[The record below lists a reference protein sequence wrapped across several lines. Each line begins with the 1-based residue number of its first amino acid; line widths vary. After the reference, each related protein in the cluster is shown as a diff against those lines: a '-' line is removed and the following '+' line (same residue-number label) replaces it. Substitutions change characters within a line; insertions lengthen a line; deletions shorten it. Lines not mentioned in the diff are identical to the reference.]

1 MRINVDQ
8 LDSHLQRTLQGFY
21 WIAGDETLL
30 VQEALA
36 SLRACGR
43 AQGFTE
49 WELFVVDRSFSWQTM
64 LQSGNS
70 MSLFADRKIIE
81 LRVSGKLDEAGREA
95 LGQYLASPNPDN
107 LLILVTPKQES
118 ATLSTKWFKALE
130 TAGVFVQVWPV
141 DARGL
146 PRWIAARM
154 GRLGLSAD
162 PDAIGLLCE
171 RVEGN
176 LLAADQ
182 EIEKLGVLTGA
193 SPGRKVHV
201 DRRQIMALVA
211 DSSRY
216 NVFNLLDAALFG
228 DARRCLKVLAGLRA
242 EGDEVLALLAMLAR
256 ELRTLIAI
264 QRRIASG
271 SAGTAAMSAEGV
283 RKNHEAPVAAAL
295 ERLSLP
301 TLETLLQQARQ
312 VDLAVKGM
320 STADA
325 WTELT
330 DILLTLSGTPVVTA
344 AGGLR

>member
-8 LDSHLQRTLQGFY
+8 LDTHLQRTLQGFY

-30 VQEALA
+30 VQEALS
-36 SLRACGR
+36 SLRATGR
-43 AQGFTE
+43 AQGFAE
-49 WELFVVDRSFSWQTM
+49 WELFFVDRSFSWQTM

-70 MSLFADRKIIE
+70 LSLFADRKIIE
-81 LRVSGKLDEAGREA
+81 LRVSGKLEEAGRDA
-95 LGQYLASPNPDN
+95 LSQYLASPNPDN
-107 LLILVTPKQES
+107 LLILVTPKLES

-130 TAGVFVQVWPV
+130 SAGVFVQVWPV

-154 GRLGLSAD
+154 ARLGLSAD
-162 PDAIGLLCE
+162 NDAISLLCE

-193 SPGRKVHV
+193 TPTRKVHV
-201 DRRQIMALVA
+201 DRRQIMTLVA

-216 NVFNLLDAALFG
+216 NVFNLLDAALLG
-228 DARRCLKVLAGLRA
+228 DTRRCLKVLSGLQA
-242 EGDEVLALLAMLAR
+242 EGSEVLALLAMVAR

-264 QRRIASG
+264 RRRITCG
-271 SAGTAAMSAEGV
+271 SSGTAAMSAQGV

-301 TLETLLQQARQ
+301 DLEALLSQARQ

-320 STADA
+320 SPADA

-330 DILLTLSGTPVVTA
+330 DILLALSGTPLVTTA
-344 AGGLR
+344 RGLR

>member
-8 LDSHLQRTLQGFY
+8 LDSHLQRSLQGFY

-36 SLRACGR
+36 ALRACGR

-49 WELFVVDRSFSWQTM
+49 WELFFVDRSFSWQTM

-70 MSLFADRKIIE
+70 LSLFADRKIIE
-81 LRVSGKLDEAGREA
+81 LRVSGKLDEAGRDA

-130 TAGVFVQVWPV
+130 SAGVFVQVWPV
-141 DARGL
+141 DLRGL

-154 GRLGLSAD
+154 ARLGLSAD
-162 PDAIGLLCE
+162 ADAISLLCE

-193 SPGRKVHV
+193 TPARKVHV

-216 NVFNLLDAALFG
+216 NVFSLLDAALLG
-228 DARRCLKVLAGLRA
+228 DARRCLKVLAGLQA
-242 EGDEVLALLAMLAR
+242 EGSEVLALLAMLAR

-264 QRRIASG
+264 RRRIDSG
-271 SAGTAAMSAEGV
+271 SAGAAAMSAEGV
-283 RKNHEAPVAAAL
+283 RKTHEAPVAAAL

-301 TLETLLQQARQ
+301 ALEALLQQARQ

-320 STADA
+320 STSNA

-330 DILLTLSGTPVVTA
+330 DILLALSGTPLMTPVHDQ
-344 AGGLR
+344 R

>member
-8 LDSHLQRTLQGFY
+8 LDSHLQRALQGFY

-36 SLRACGR
+36 ALRARGR

-49 WELFVVDRSFSWQTM
+49 WELFFVDRSFSWQTM
-64 LQSGNS
+64 LQAGNS
-70 MSLFADRKIIE
+70 LSLFADRKIIE
-81 LRVSGKLDEAGREA
+81 LRVNGKLDEAGREA
-95 LGQYLASPNPDN
+95 LCQYLASPNPDN
-107 LLILVTPKQES
+107 LLLLVTPKQES
-118 ATLSTKWFKALE
+118 ATLSTKWFKTLE
-130 TAGVFVQVWPV
+130 SAGVFVQVWPV

-154 GRLGLSAD
+154 ARLGLSAD

-193 SPGRKVHV
+193 TPSRKVHV

-216 NVFNLLDAALFG
+216 NVFNLLDAALLG
-228 DARRCLKVLAGLRA
+228 DARRCLKVLTGLRA
-242 EGDEVLALLAMLAR
+242 EGGELLALLAMLAR
-256 ELRTLIAI
+256 ELRTLIAVR
-264 QRRIASG
+264 RRIAAG
-271 SAGTAAMSAEGV
+271 STAAAAMSAEGV
-283 RKNHEAPVAAAL
+283 RKTHEAPVAAAL
-295 ERLSLP
+295 ERLSLS

-330 DILLTLSGTPVVTA
+330 DILLALSGTPVVTA
-344 AGGLR
+344 AQGLR